1 MTTTQK
7 HSQPGRFLAA
17 FYLCFTVVAFS
28 SIETMI
34 NPIRNEIAPMLINF
48 WRFFIG
54 TAILLPTLIVFKR
67 HQIRHMTREDLRD
80 LSLIGFL
87 NIFLSM
93 GAFALCV
100 KYSKASTA
108 AILISANPLATNF
121 FSWLILKEKMTGKR
135 IIALSLGLLGIIALT
150 LRADTAVDTPTGIA
164 AGIVAMTGFGLYTVL
179 SKKLI
184 EKHGSLTVTVTS
196 CLPALIMYFPVLYI
210 FDIGFWPPEHTW
222 PNILG
227 AGIIGTGLGY
237 LTFMKSLEFLSA
249 GKASYLFFFKPPVA
263 MLFAWFFLK
272 EQMSGSAVAGTMLIM
287 TGILTE
293 IKRAGP
299 KPEAALNN

>member
-1 MTTTQK
+1 MTKAQK

-54 TAILLPTLIVFKR
+54 TAILLPTLIVFKQD
-67 HQIRHMTREDLRD
+67 QIRQMTRKDLRD

-121 FSWLILKEKMTGKR
+121 FSWLILKEKMTGKL

-150 LRADTAVDTPTGIA
+150 VRAD
-164 AGIVAMTGFGLYTVL
+164 
-179 SKKLI
+179 
-184 EKHGSLTVTVTS
+184 
-196 CLPALIMYFPVLYI
+196 
-210 FDIGFWPPEHTW
+210 
-222 PNILG
+222 
-227 AGIIGTGLGY
+227 
-237 LTFMKSLEFLSA
+237 
-249 GKASYLFFFKPPVA
+249 
-263 MLFAWFFLK
+263 
-272 EQMSGSAVAGTMLIM
+272 
-287 TGILTE
+287 
-293 IKRAGP
+293 R
-299 KPEAALNN
+299 